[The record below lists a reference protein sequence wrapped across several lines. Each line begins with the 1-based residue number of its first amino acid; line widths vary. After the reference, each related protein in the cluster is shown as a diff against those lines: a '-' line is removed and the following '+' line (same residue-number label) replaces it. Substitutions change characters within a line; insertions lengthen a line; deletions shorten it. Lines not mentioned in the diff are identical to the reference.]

1 MQKITDLTIVIIAKN
16 EAENLSNLLPL
27 LNFSE
32 KVVVVDHQSTDET
45 KKVAENLGATCCP
58 SEVDSFAQIRN
69 QALKEVKTKWV
80 FYLDADERVTPEL
93 ANEIATA
100 IKDEQISALTLK
112 RENICYGFHL
122 QHGGWERDL
131 VTRIFRLS
139 DLKGWQ
145 GDIHESPQFSGSQK
159 VLKSPLI
166 HLTHRCTADNLHK
179 SAAWTLK
186 EAQLFIAAK
195 QPPITK
201 KIIIRKTLME
211 FYRRYWQQK
220 GYRDG
225 MAGFVESFVQAF
237 NRGLVYIQ
245 VWELQQQPSLES
257 KYAQEETRIA
267 KLWQAGL

>member
-1 MQKITDLTIVIIAKN
+1 MKKITQLTIVIIAKN
-16 EAENLSNLLPL
+16 EAENLSHLLPL

-32 KVVVVDHQSTDET
+32 KIVVVDHQSTDET
-45 KKVAENLGATCCP
+45 KKIAENLGATCCP
-58 SEVDSFAQIRN
+58 STADSFAQIRN
-69 QALKEVKTKWV
+69 QALKEVNTEWV

-93 ANEIATA
+93 AEEIALS
-100 IKDEQISALTLK
+100 IKDENINALTLK

-122 QHGGWERDL
+122 RHGGWESDS
-131 VTRIFRLS
+131 VTRIFRLRNFQ
-139 DLKGWQ
+139 GWQ

-186 EAQLFIAAK
+186 EAQLFIEANEA
-195 QPPITK
+195 PITK
-201 KIIIRKTLME
+201 KVIIRKTLME
-211 FYRRYWQQK
+211 FYRRYWKQK

-245 VWELQQQPSLES
+245 VWELQQKPSLES

-267 KLWQAGL
+267 KLWQA